1 MKFAD
6 AMLPEL
12 QQTKVSL
19 IDNAEGLLMTNEYLV
34 NDFNEN
40 IVPINFDMRIIIKG
54 RESTLIH
61 MFVLG
66 CPFADGYHHVFMM
79 AIEQPIN
86 GKRCITAAI
95 NKLSETYLALSGQG
109 LSPDIIAKVSK
120 ILEEQF

>member
-1 MKFAD
+1 LKFAD

-19 IDNAEGLLMTNEYLV
+19 TDNAKDLLMSNEYLV
-34 NDFNEN
+34 NDFNET
-40 IVPINFDMRIIIKG
+40 IVPVNFDMRIIIKG

-79 AIEQPIN
+79 VIEQPIN
-86 GKRCITAAI
+86 GKRGITAAI
-95 NKLSETYLALSGQG
+95 NKLSETYLTLSGNG
-109 LSPDIIAKVSK
+109 LSPDMITKVSK
-120 ILEEQF
+120 ILAEQF

>member
-6 AMLPEL
+6 ALLPEL

-19 IDNAEGLLMTNEYLV
+19 TDNAKDLLMSNEYLV
-34 NDFNEN
+34 NDFNET

-79 AIEQPIN
+79 VIEQPIN
-86 GKRCITAAI
+86 GKRGITAAI
-95 NKLSETYLALSGQG
+95 NKLSETYLTLSGKG
-109 LSPDIIAKVSK
+109 LSPDMITKVSK
-120 ILEEQF
+120 ILAEQF

>member
-6 AMLPEL
+6 ALLPEL

-19 IDNAEGLLMTNEYLV
+19 TDNAKDLLRSNEYLV
-34 NDFNEN
+34 NDFNET

-79 AIEQPIN
+79 VIEQPIN
-86 GKRCITAAI
+86 GKRGITAAI
-95 NKLSETYLALSGQG
+95 NKLSETYLTLSGKG
-109 LSPDIIAKVSK
+109 LSPDMITKVSK
-120 ILEEQF
+120 ILAEQF

>member
-6 AMLPEL
+6 ALLPEL

-19 IDNAEGLLMTNEYLV
+19 TDNAKDLLMSNEYLV
-34 NDFNEN
+34 NDFNET

-66 CPFADGYHHVFMM
+66 CPFADGYHHVVMM
-79 AIEQPIN
+79 VIEQPIN
-86 GKRCITAAI
+86 GKRGITAAI
-95 NKLSETYLALSGQG
+95 NKLSETYLTLSGKG
-109 LSPDIIAKVSK
+109 LSPDMITKVSK
-120 ILEEQF
+120 ILAEQF

>member
-6 AMLPEL
+6 AILPEL

-19 IDNAEGLLMTNEYLV
+19 TDNAKDLLMSNEYLV
-34 NDFNEN
+34 NDFNET

-79 AIEQPIN
+79 VIEQPIN
-86 GKRCITAAI
+86 GKRGITAAI
-95 NKLSETYLALSGQG
+95 NKLSETYLTLSGKG
-109 LSPDIIAKVSK
+109 LSPDMITKVSK
-120 ILEEQF
+120 ILAEQF

>member
-19 IDNAEGLLMTNEYLV
+19 TDNAKDLLMSNEYLV
-34 NDFNEN
+34 NDFNET
-40 IVPINFDMRIIIKG
+40 IVPVNFDMRIIIKG

-86 GKRCITAAI
+86 GKRGITAAI
-95 NKLSETYLALSGQG
+95 NKLSETYLTLSGQG
-109 LSPDIIAKVSK
+109 LSPDMIAKVSK
-120 ILEEQF
+120 ILAEQF

>member
-1 MKFAD
+1 LKFAD

-19 IDNAEGLLMTNEYLV
+19 TDNAKDLLMSNEYLV
-34 NDFNEN
+34 NDFNET
-40 IVPINFDMRIIIKG
+40 IVPVNFDMRIIIKG

-86 GKRCITAAI
+86 GKRGITAAI
-95 NKLSETYLALSGQG
+95 NKLSETYLTLSGQG
-109 LSPDIIAKVSK
+109 LSPDMIAKVSK
-120 ILEEQF
+120 ILAEQF

>member
-6 AMLPEL
+6 ALLPEL

-19 IDNAEGLLMTNEYLV
+19 TDNAKDLLMTNEYLV
-34 NDFNEN
+34 NDFNET
-40 IVPINFDMRIIIKG
+40 IVPVNFDMRIIIKG

-79 AIEQPIN
+79 VIGQPIN
-86 GKRCITAAI
+86 GKRGITTAI
-95 NKLSETYLALSGQG
+95 NKLSETYLTLSGKG
-109 LSPDIIAKVSK
+109 LSPDMITKVSK
-120 ILEEQF
+120 ILAEQF